1 MREEIHVM
9 GYYDGDWGVGQ
20 WLAMSAMMLLF
31 WGTLIGLAVYAISA
45 FRSGGQRAD
54 AGKASAADPAAVL
67 AERFARGEIDEND
80 FLRRRELL
88 QSTAARP

>member
-1 MREEIHVM
+1 M

-31 WGTLIGLAVYAISA
+31 WGTLIGLAVYAVSA

-54 AGKASAADPAAVL
+54 AGRASAVDPDGEL
-67 AERFARGEIDEND
+67 AGRFARGEIDEHD

-88 QSTAARP
+88 HSTAARP